1 MKRSMALAIA
11 LFAIAGGA
19 ARAANSP
26 ISVSGAWSRPASG
39 TAVVYATLRNAGATP
54 DRLIGAT
61 SPIATHVGLHQSYE
75 TKMAGM
81 PMSGGSMSNG
91 SMGNIPMSGD
101 MVGMR
106 SVSSIPVPPGGATM
120 LKPGGYHLMVDLRH
134 DLKAGDTIP
143 LRLHF
148 ARAGWLA
155 VTVPVKPIP

>member
-1 MKRSMALAIA
+1 MNRPLALLIA
-11 LFAIAGGA
+11 LLATAGL
-19 ARAANSP
+19 ARAASFP

-39 TAVVYATLRNAGATP
+39 TAVVYATLRNGGSAP

-75 TKMAGM
+75 TKMPGM
-81 PMSGGSMSNG
+81 
-91 SMGNIPMSGD
+91 SMGNMPMGGG

-106 SVSSIPVPPGGATM
+106 AVSSIPIPPGGMTV

-148 ARAGWLA
+148 ARAGWIA
-155 VTVPVKPIP
+155 TSVPVRSIR